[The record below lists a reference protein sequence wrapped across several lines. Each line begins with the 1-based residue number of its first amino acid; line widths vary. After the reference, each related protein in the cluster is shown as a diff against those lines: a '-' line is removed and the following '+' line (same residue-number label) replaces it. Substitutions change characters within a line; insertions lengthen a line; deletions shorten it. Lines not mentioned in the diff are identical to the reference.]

1 MKRKVK
7 DRLIEMAFEGSAN
20 LPSGGEFTSEA
31 QAELKELQRI
41 KEGLIDLR
49 SVPECQLSIETLR
62 DSILRAEM
70 RAPQRSLS
78 RFAWLAPAAAGLLIV
93 GLFAVNRLSA
103 GAENAGTVVIA
114 SAPAPMAS
122 NSSFDLEGF
131 LPNTIVSSV
140 EAASS
145 GSAPFAVKPSV
156 RPSTASLMRGTVHHR
171 VGSSSARAQNQPRF
185 EGVAAKAVEAG
196 TSVAPAVT
204 KSHPTIVI
212 INPDVNGDTGAKT
225 ANEVETG
232 SNVVIGG

>member
-1 MKRKVK
+1 MKRKEK
-7 DRLIEMAFEGSAN
+7 DRLIEMAFEGNTN

-31 QAELKELQRI
+31 HAELKELQRI

-70 RAPQRSLS
+70 RAPRRRLS
-78 RFAWLAPAAAGLLIV
+78 RFAWLAPAVAGALV
-93 GLFAVNRLSA
+93 MGLFAINRPGA

-114 SAPAPMAS
+114 SAPTPMAS

-140 EAASS
+140 ESASS
-145 GSAPFAVKPSV
+145 EPATVTVKPSV
-156 RPSTASLMRGTVHHR
+156 RPSTVSLMRGTGHRR
-171 VGSSSARAQNQPRF
+171 VGSFSARAPSQPRF